1 MHSGLYLV
9 VRKGKKH
16 SNYAILRALKQRTLL
31 SIEFIVSKTVYGVQ
45 IILPAVV
52 LFCGSMSAAQHTLH
66 SQAADSTGIAAKTET
81 SPLDDSVLDV
91 APMQLSLL
99 FPRQV
104 RLVKLTLRNEQRDWV
119 DISFRYR
126 PSMAANYIWELPDL
140 QDATYYTVDW
150 ALLTANEQLVQGSFS
165 FAFGPGAEPPSVIRE
180 AEELRL
186 QTRYADPNTRYVT
199 PPRTE
204 IIIDR
209 DPPIFDPPF
218 AIDLD
223 EEDPDP
229 GSDQ

>member
-1 MHSGLYLV
+1 
-9 VRKGKKH
+9 
-16 SNYAILRALKQRTLL
+16 
-31 SIEFIVSKTVYGVQ
+31 
-45 IILPAVV
+45 
-52 LFCGSMSAAQHTLH
+52 MSFAQHTLH

-81 SPLDDSVLDV
+81 SPLDDSVLEV
-91 APMQLSLL
+91 APVQLGLL
-99 FPRQV
+99 FPSQV
-104 RLVKLTLRNEQRDWV
+104 RVVKLTLRNELRDWV

-126 PSMAANYIWELPDL
+126 PSTVVHFVWELPDL
-140 QDATYYTVDW
+140 KDATYYTADW
-150 ALLTANEQLVQGSFS
+150 AVLAANERLVKGSFS

-186 QTRYADPNTRYVT
+186 QTRYGDPGVRYIA

-218 AIDLD
+218 VIELD

-229 GSDQ
+229 GP

>member
-1 MHSGLYLV
+1 
-9 VRKGKKH
+9 
-16 SNYAILRALKQRTLL
+16 
-31 SIEFIVSKTVYGVQ
+31 VSKTVYGIQ

-52 LFCGSMSAAQHTLH
+52 LFCSSMSVAQHSLH

-91 APMQLSLL
+91 APEQFKLL
-99 FPRQV
+99 FPSQV

-119 DISFRYR
+119 DISFRYN
-126 PSMAANYIWELPDL
+126 PSMAANFVWELPDL
-140 QDATYYTVDW
+140 QDATYYTTDW
-150 ALLTANEQLVQGSFS
+150 AVLTANEQLVKGSFS

-180 AEELRL
+180 AEALRL
-186 QTRYADPNTRYVT
+186 QTRYGDPDVRYVD

-218 AIDLD
+218 VIELD
-223 EEDPDP
+223 EEDPDL
-229 GSDQ
+229 GSD

>member
-1 MHSGLYLV
+1 VL
-9 VRKGKKH
+9 
-16 SNYAILRALKQRTLL
+16 
-31 SIEFIVSKTVYGVQ
+31 KTVYGIQ
-45 IILPAVV
+45 IILPAVF
-52 LFCGSMSAAQHTLH
+52 LFCSSVSVAQHALH
-66 SQAADSTGIAAKTET
+66 LQAADSTGFAAKTET

-91 APMQLSLL
+91 APVQLSLL
-99 FPRQV
+99 FPSQV

-126 PSMAANYIWELPDL
+126 ASMLVNFSWQLPDL

-150 ALLTANEQLVQGSFS
+150 AVLAANERLVKGSFS

-180 AEELRL
+180 AEALRL
-186 QTRYADPNTRYVT
+186 QTRYGDPAIRYVA
-199 PPRTE
+199 PPRTQ

-218 AIDLD
+218 VIELD

-229 GSDQ
+229 R